1 MFKLEFDITN
11 PVLTLAF
18 AKALQEVGEGTPVL
32 GKLKPATETVV
43 VMAGKEGTVV
53 EHHVTSA
60 EFDQLAAEQEDLD
73 AGKSVDTA
81 TGPGSST
88 TNLNSAD
95 AGANTSQKLDYD
107 TKGVP
112 FIPAICAKAAKP
124 FYASGPYVGQ
134 WKKGTKVSQEEYD
147 RVYGEAL
154 AKVLAGVQTGRVD
167 GTVENQTN
175 IGKTIQNSPAADVF
189 GGQQQGNAIDE
200 TIKENPVSANDVF
213 ALYGELCAKNGAVA
227 ANGICAAAGIE
238 NGTLIFSRPDLVDEL
253 FKSLTT
259 LKHALANQGG

>member
-1 MFKLEFDITN
+1 MFKLEFDEN
-11 PVLTLAF
+11 NLALALAF
-18 AKALQEVGEGTPVL
+18 GKALCDYAANGPKLGTLPV
-32 GKLKPATETVV
+32 PVV
-43 VMAGKEGTVV
+43 LAGKEGTIV
-53 EHHVTSA
+53 EPHVTSA
-60 EFDQLAAEQEDLD
+60 EVDELAAAEKEFNAAVMQD

-81 TGPGSST
+81 
-88 TNLNSAD
+88 NSAD

-124 FYASGPYVGQ
+124 FYASGPYQGQ
-134 WKKGTKVSQEEYD
+134 WKKGTKVDQAEYD

-154 AKVLAGVQTGRVD
+154 SKVVASQQTSVG
-167 GTVENQTN
+167 EQ
-175 IGKTIQNSPAADVF
+175 IQNSPAAEVF
-189 GGQQQGNAIDE
+189 AGQQGNAIDE
-200 TIKENPVSANDVF
+200 TIKENPVTANDVF
-213 ALYGELCAKNGAVA
+213 TLYGELCANSGAVA